1 MSMIMNVGI
10 LKGQHEKK
18 VSSRNEQ
25 IKMDVWLHKKEPLV
39 RKLYCM
45 VFRCVKRGGRRPKKT
60 VGEVVKRDLMVNNIS
75 KDVVV
80 NRIK

>member
-25 IKMDVWLHKKEPLV
+25 IKMDVWLHKKGPPEAPV
-39 RKLYCM
+39 
-45 VFRCVKRGGRRPKKT
+45 
-60 VGEVVKRDLMVNNIS
+60 
-75 KDVVV
+75 
-80 NRIK
+80 

>member
-1 MSMIMNVGI
+1 MSG
-10 LKGQHEKK
+10 
-18 VSSRNEQ
+18 RNEK

-45 VFRCVKRGGRRPKKT
+45 VFSCVKRGRRRPKKT
-60 VGEVVKRDLMVNNIS
+60 LGEVVKRDLMANNIS
-75 KDVVV
+75 KDLVL